1 MKDLLLYK
9 VSILFKPTCE
19 NKLAFLFKIYS
30 KYATKSIEIRYFCS
44 KFKNKSHYFNTFF
57 KMSSTPL
64 YEKEVSI
71 QVERRRAGVE
81 LIKII
86 SDLWYDKSIELV
98 LFRNQL
104 IDKNVNEIIN
114 LHEYAGEF
122 VGKAISIFDSVAI
135 AKVIFELDLPPSK
148 LDIGK
153 LSYEFRLENEN
164 YPDARHFVLEKL
176 KNAKNFEEIQP
187 KDVVLYGFGRIG
199 RLLARELMSKSGK
212 GNQLRLRAIVTRD
225 KNDASSLEKRA
236 SLLRYDSIH
245 GDFQGSVIAD
255 FENKALI
262 INGTTVHVI
271 TANAP
276 EDIDYT
282 QYGIEKALIID
293 NTGAFTNKEALSR
306 HLTSKG
312 TEKVLL
318 TAPGKGIPNIV
329 HGVNQNEYNP
339 DEIAI
344 FSAASCT
351 TNAITPILKAIEE
364 TLGVVKGHLE
374 TIHAYTND
382 QNLVDNMHQKYR
394 RGRAAALNMVIT
406 ETGAGA
412 AVAKALPSL
421 EGKLTSNAIRVPVPN
436 GSLVVL
442 NLEVLKKTSIDGIN
456 AIMKK
461 YALEGELV
469 EQIKYSLNNE
479 LVSSDIVG
487 TSAPAIYDSN
497 ATIVSN
503 DGQNIV
509 LYIWYDNEFG
519 YSHQVI
525 RLAKYIAKV
534 RRFTYY

>member
-1 MKDLLLYK
+1 
-9 VSILFKPTCE
+9 
-19 NKLAFLFKIYS
+19 
-30 KYATKSIEIRYFCS
+30 
-44 KFKNKSHYFNTFF
+44 
-57 KMSSTPL
+57 MSNHNS
-64 YEKEVSI
+64 YEKEVSF
-71 QVERRRAGVE
+71 QVNRRRASVE
-81 LIKII
+81 FIKII
-86 SDLWYDKSIELV
+86 NDLWYDKSIEMV

-104 IDKNVNEIIN
+104 INGNVSDIIN

-122 VGKAISIFDSVAI
+122 VGKPISIFDSVEI
-135 AKVIFELDLPPSK
+135 AKAILSLDLPPSK

-153 LSYEFRLENEN
+153 LTYEFNLENN
-164 YPDARHFVLEKL
+164 KYDNARAFVVDKL
-176 KNAKNFEEIQP
+176 KNAKDTQDIQP

-199 RLLARELMSKSGK
+199 RLLARELMSKMGK

-225 KNDASSLEKRA
+225 KNDAVSLEKRA

-245 GDFQGSVIAD
+245 GDFEGSVVAD
-255 FENKALI
+255 ATNNALI
-262 INGTTVHVI
+262 INGTTVHII

-282 QYGIEKALIID
+282 QYGINDALVID
-293 NTGAFTNKEALSR
+293 NTGAFTTHEALSR
-306 HLTSKG
+306 HMTSKG
-312 TEKVLL
+312 VSKVLL
-318 TAPGKGIPNIV
+318 TAPGKGVPNIV

-339 DEIAI
+339 DTIDI

-351 TNAITPILKAIEE
+351 TNAITPILKAVED

-382 QNLVDNMHQKYR
+382 QNLVDNMHKKYR
-394 RGRAAALNMVIT
+394 RGRAAGLNMVIT
-406 ETGAGA
+406 ETGAGS

-421 EGKLTSNAIRVPVPN
+421 AGKLTSNAIRVPVPN

-442 NLEVLKKTSIDGIN
+442 NLEVNKETSVEEIN

-479 LVSSDIVG
+479 LVSSDIIG
-487 TSAPAIYDSN
+487 TSAPSIYDSN
-497 ATIVSN
+497 ATIVSA
-503 DGQNIV
+503 DGKNIV
-509 LYIWYDNEFG
+509 LYIWYDNEYG

-534 RRFTYY
+534 RRYTYY